1 MSSNRRHNIL
11 SKLLKKSST
20 SQDKQ
25 YFPFSPSP
33 FIILVRFCT
42 LHPSLVSLPPLQ
54 LFAFIICLYSV
65 SMHFTLPRARA
76 RARVNTDEWGEGEHP
91 IRWPTSVRGLHL
103 RPFRPRGSLLTRT
116 TRKPSTHD
124 FSPLPSWSNC
134 IDNDDLTGHY
144 SALWASRF
152 LGLHWVLSSLYKT
165 IPRIYDRE

>member
-1 MSSNRRHNIL
+1 MLFSFRKFISSMSSNRRHNIFPP
-11 SKLLKKSST
+11 KLLKKSST

-25 YFPFSPSP
+25 YFLLRLSLFSSASARSTPP
-33 FIILVRFCT
+33 
-42 LHPSLVSLPPLQ
+42 LVSLPPLQ

-76 RARVNTDEWGEGEHP
+76 WDTDGRGEGEHP

-124 FSPLPSWSNC
+124 FSSPSLP
-134 IDNDDLTGHY
+134 
-144 SALWASRF
+144 
-152 LGLHWVLSSLYKT
+152 V
-165 IPRIYDRE
+165 